1 MSKKKFDKTIEY
13 LKKKNKILFLTTSN
27 RWEGQNEIP
36 KSSLLAYKMQ
46 EELGNNSV
54 TIIDVSKLKIYECEG
69 NVSGRTGNNCGV
81 KGALLKNGNDKTG
94 ELRCWASY
102 NHPDDELW
110 KITNELLLSDAVVI
124 FGSIRWGKLNAVYAK
139 LMERLTW
146 IENRHNALGE
156 KNIVENIDIGVISVG
171 HNWNGEEAIRL
182 EKKVMEFYGFKTPNE
197 LFWSY
202 QWTKEAEDE
211 SLSGYK
217 KDAKDFDDEFD
228 FIRIVKE
235 SIIKFADFFK

>member
-13 LKKKNKILFLTTSN
+13 LKKKHKILFLTTSN

-81 KGALLKNGNDKTG
+81 KEALLKNGNDKTG

-110 KITNELLLSDAVVI
+110 KVTNELLLSDAVVI

-146 IENRHNALGE
+146 IEN
-156 KNIVENIDIGVISVG
+156 IDIGVVSVG
-171 HNWNGEEAIRL
+171 HNWNGEEAIKL
-182 EKKVMEFYGFKTPNE
+182 EKKVMEFYGFKTPYE

-217 KDAKDFDDEFD
+217 RDGKDFDDEFD